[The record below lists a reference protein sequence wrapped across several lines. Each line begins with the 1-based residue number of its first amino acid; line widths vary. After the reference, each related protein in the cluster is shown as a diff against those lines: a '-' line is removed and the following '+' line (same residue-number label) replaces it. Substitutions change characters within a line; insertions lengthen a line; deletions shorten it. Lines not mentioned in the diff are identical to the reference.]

1 LGEAKYLRQTLYA
14 SHENLASSNHG
25 CHKGVAGGLAP
36 GFEIL
41 YFPIKLLVKRLRM
54 GKMKFHHCLP
64 LEKPTIVH
72 PPGKNPPDALGC
84 NDAHGNDA
92 HVTE

>member
-1 LGEAKYLRQTLYA
+1 
-14 SHENLASSNHG
+14 
-25 CHKGVAGGLAP
+25 
-36 GFEIL
+36 
-41 YFPIKLLVKRLRM
+41 M